1 MPAVAERGKGVS
13 VNARAAVVQLRAL
26 LLADAAID
34 VDHARRLVEAA
45 ASRLSDPASAQELV
59 ETFLC
64 MLQTNPA
71 DYGNMHDV
79 KDPTGEAL
87 ALLSA
92 IEAGMNWRR
101 Q

>member
-1 MPAVAERGKGVS
+1 MSA
-13 VNARAAVVQLRAL
+13 NARAAIIQLRAL
-26 LLADAAID
+26 LSADAARD
-34 VDHARRLVEAA
+34 VGRARRLVEAA
-45 ASRLSDPASAQELV
+45 ASNLADPASAQELV

-64 MLQTNPA
+64 LIQTNPA

-79 KDPTGEAL
+79 KDPTREAL
-87 ALLSA
+87 TLLSA